1 MLSGSSSFSDIPINL
16 QNIWNAKNRSFCL
29 LSITSTPSIHGV
41 ETKSIQYYKRC
52 DAATIDQKS
61 LCIPTILLDK
71 SSPPQS
77 LNRPKREADSCDTN
91 LVHPKAL
98 HPPLLAILV
107 ENPFQPPKQNK
118 FSKIH

>member
-29 LSITSTPSIHGV
+29 LSITSTPSTHGV
-41 ETKSIQYYKRC
+41 ETKSIQHYIRC

-91 LVHPKAL
+91 VVHPSLASR
-98 HPPLLAILV
+98 LLAILV
-107 ENPFQPPKQNK
+107 ENPLQPPKQNK